1 MTRVGHS
8 EKVIDE
14 WAEGRRSER
23 KANDRERERGERRA
37 AGRKAGRKKERD
49 RGEEKRASE
58 WLSRKYDGISR
69 GMNSELCVGQMRGHE
84 N

>member
-23 KANDRERERGERRA
+23 KANDREREREGGERRA
-37 AGRKAGRKKERD
+37 AGRKAGKKKER
-49 RGEEKRASE
+49 E
-58 WLSRKYDGISR
+58 
-69 GMNSELCVGQMRGHE
+69 
-84 N
+84 

>member
-1 MTRVGHS
+1 MSGRKGAEVRGKRMI
-8 EKVIDE
+8 EKE
-14 WAEGRRSER
+14 S
-23 KANDRERERGERRA
+23 ERERGGRGEQQEGRQE
-37 AGRKAGRKKERD
+37 GRKSEN

-58 WLSRKYDGISR
+58 WLPRKYDGISR